1 MAKKVKL
8 FIIVEDHPEVAENN
22 CKFLQTLYP
31 SAHCIMVDK
40 PHSARERLKLE
51 IPDLIVVDLQYGS
64 ISGVNSAA
72 EGLNFLAYLFQKYP
86 YLNILVYTSDPSLLK
101 CHLKLLSEHHGGFVI
116 VNKIERRKSF
126 LEGAKIA
133 LNGEFKIPLELREE
147 LIFSDK
153 ELQIIELLCKECLT
167 DKAIADKMC
176 LSVKTIQNYVQKIKF
191 KLGLENTEQTSNRVA
206 LCVDVLKR
214 KLINL

>member
-1 MAKKVKL
+1 MTEQPQL

-31 SAHCIMVDK
+31 SVHCVMADN
-40 PHSARERLKLE
+40 PTTARERLELE
-51 IPDLIVVDLQYGS
+51 TPDLIVVDLQYGS
-64 ISGVNSAA
+64 ISGVNSAT
-72 EGLNFLAYLFQKYP
+72 EGLNFLADLFANYP
-86 YLNILVYTSDPSLLK
+86 NLNILVYTSDPSLLK

-133 LNGEFKIPLELREE
+133 LNGEFKIPLELREG
-147 LIFSDK
+147 LNFSDK
-153 ELQIIELLCKECLT
+153 ELQVIELLCKECLT
-167 DKAIADKMC
+167 DKAIAEKMC
-176 LSVKTIQNYVQKIKF
+176 LSVKSIQNYVQKIKF

-206 LCVDVLKR
+206 LCIEVLKR
-214 KLINL
+214 KLISL